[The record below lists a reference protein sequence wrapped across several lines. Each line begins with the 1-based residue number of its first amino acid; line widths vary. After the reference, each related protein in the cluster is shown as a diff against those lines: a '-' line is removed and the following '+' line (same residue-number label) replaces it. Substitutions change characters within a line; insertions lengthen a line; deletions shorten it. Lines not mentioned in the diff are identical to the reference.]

1 MDFFSQI
8 RWFLRNGQ
16 DFIQNYGPH
25 IWNMILDYIEK
36 SENLDMFVGLPIT
49 DDLFRRSQHS
59 YYSRLKSKTLF
70 QVCILFITV
79 KILYS
84 ITIPLFKIRDY
95 IV

>member
-8 RWFLRNGQ
+8 RWFLCNGQ

-25 IWNMILDYIEK
+25 IWNMILDYSEK
-36 SENLDMFVGLPIT
+36 SENFDMFVGLPIT

-84 ITIPLFKIRDY
+84 ITIPLFKIWDY